1 MQKLLYNF
9 LIAVESIEGSK
20 VRSLLTMLGMIFGV
34 ASVIAMLAVGKG
46 AEQEILQQIRLL
58 GANNIIVKPVI
69 EQSEGLAGE
78 GEEPKSER
86 NPWSPGLSVAD
97 AVAISTVIPGVKA
110 VSPEVVIETHAIR
123 EGLRRSARLIGVG
136 KDYFDHP
143 DYQLA
148 QGRFFSDRHL
158 ERAAPVALIGNRVKT
173 RFFTKEDALGSRI
186 KCGRLWL
193 TVVGVFKERSVSER
207 SMESLGI
214 RDYNYDIY
222 TPIKTV
228 LLRYEDR
235 ARVTITEVQSA
246 NSPRRGASP
255 HKAKAEN
262 YHQLDQLTVR
272 VSSSEMVHSVSDVI
286 NRMLKR
292 RHNGVVDFELII
304 PEQLLQQERR
314 TQSIF
319 NMVLTAIASIS
330 LVVGGIGIMN
340 IMLASVLERTREIG
354 IRRSVGATQRDVALQ
369 FLIEA
374 ITISFIGGMLGIGLG
389 FLISFGI
396 EKSTGIQ
403 TIVSLFSVGLAF
415 LISVSV
421 GLAFGLLPAKRA
433 AGFHPVEALRY
444 E

>member
-207 SMESLGI
+207 SIESLGI

-255 HKAKAEN
+255 HKAGSHNDQFHRWNARN
-262 YHQLDQLTVR
+262 RTWVSYQLW
-272 VSSSEMVHSVSDVI
+272 
-286 NRMLKR
+286 
-292 RHNGVVDFELII
+292 
-304 PEQLLQQERR
+304 
-314 TQSIF
+314 
-319 NMVLTAIASIS
+319 
-330 LVVGGIGIMN
+330 
-340 IMLASVLERTREIG
+340 
-354 IRRSVGATQRDVALQ
+354 
-369 FLIEA
+369 
-374 ITISFIGGMLGIGLG
+374 
-389 FLISFGI
+389 
-396 EKSTGIQ
+396 
-403 TIVSLFSVGLAF
+403 
-415 LISVSV
+415 
-421 GLAFGLLPAKRA
+421 
-433 AGFHPVEALRY
+433 Y
-444 E
+444 